1 MDAQTI
7 RQIFTDFFLERDH
20 LRVAS
25 APLTAPGD
33 PTLLFTS
40 AGMVPFKPYF
50 LGEAQAP
57 HHRLT
62 SIQKCFR
69 TTDID
74 EVGDASHLTMFEMM
88 GNFSLGDYFK
98 AEAQAWAWELV
109 TQVAG
114 VPAERLVAT
123 VFTDDDFAYDQWR
136 KIGLPDSKIYRY
148 GEDQGNFWAAGPT
161 GPCGPCSEL
170 HYDMSPDT
178 PGPVTGPAEAPE
190 RWLEIWNLVFMQY
203 ARHDDGSRTPLPAE
217 NIDTGAGLERW
228 AMMLQD
234 KTNLYETDLFAPLLG
249 YIGERCG
256 LEYGRANDAQQ
267 RAMRIVAE
275 HGRAMTFLI
284 ADGAIPG
291 NEGRGYVLRR
301 LIRRALYMADTL
313 GIDAPLLSDV
323 AVAVRGQM
331 GDWYPEVVD
340 QAALVARVLDQE
352 EERFRQ
358 TLSSGRALLEEQ
370 IMPMKRGY
378 AAVIEH
384 FESEYGDPQQWDM
397 SRLRS
402 ELDRSGSAVRTRNS
416 TLWSITHA
424 KGWGPAGFDQS
435 QTLKPTP
442 SDAVSDIRE
451 ASSQITGEEAFLL
464 YDTFG
469 LPREVIAEVARGA
482 GFEFDSQG
490 FDHGLAIQR
499 ERSKSE
505 ASFAYDTEAAVFAE
519 IDAASEFAGYDSITG
534 TGEVLAIVRDGESVG
549 RAGVGNEV
557 GVVLDRTPFYPEGGG
572 QVGDAGVLRSAEAE
586 GAQVEVDDARAFGDI
601 IAHVGRVSAGEI
613 AVGQRLEAE
622 VARGRRADAARN
634 HTATHLLH
642 AALREVLGDH
652 VRQAGS
658 LVAPD
663 HLRFDYTQPEAPSD
677 EQLRQV
683 QQLVQERI
691 RENLPVATQELP
703 YEEALKTG
711 AMAIFGERYESDVR
725 VVEICDPAPHV
736 HDCFSKEL
744 CGGTHAPAT
753 GFVGAFQMV
762 SEGSVGAGVRRIEAL
777 TGAAA
782 SDWVDARVDA
792 LQDIADSVR
801 ATPETAAE
809 RIGQLRDEL
818 REAQRRL
825 QAAEAKTG
833 ASAAADLASA
843 AAAVEGVAVVAGRV
857 AVESADALRR
867 SGDEVRRL
875 LSADGES
882 AAVVVL
888 GADAG
893 GRPLFVAMATDAAV
907 AQGVN
912 CGRLIGGVARIA
924 GGGGGGKPDM
934 AQAGGA
940 RRRQAGR
947 CAGVGGRRGAGAV
960 GGRLGP
966 PPWRRRAASSGST
979 PANAGWASRG
989 RRRAATWRCR
999 WGRSTC
1005 RRAMTPACRSCGF
1018 GWAAMRRRAWW
1029 SGSPFGRT
1037 GAKTRRRSSSA
1048 SSANGSPRLWARPVT
1063 RRMSGAPA
1071 TSWTGMNWRGRR
1083 RAARRAAAGRG
1094 RAIGGSASG
1103 NNRTPC
1109 RRRGSCSV
1117 GWTRGGRGRRE
1128 GGALCGGRRGGGVE
1142 SDRRC
1147 AGDAGQPRRGL

>member
-358 TLSSGRALLEEQ
+358 TLSTGRALLEEQ
-370 IMPMKRGY
+370 TIPLKRRFASITQSVADGGGAAQAWADDLESAAAEAAIRNRRLGEITVSQSLAPAQQAASEDLPFSDAL
-378 AAVIEH
+378 AAVAK
-384 FESEYGDPQQWDM
+384 
-397 SRLRS
+397 
-402 ELDRSGSAVRTRNS
+402 SA
-416 TLWSITHA
+416 A
-424 KGWGPAGFDQS
+424 
-435 QTLKPTP
+435 
-442 SDAVSDIRE
+442 E
-451 ASSQITGEEAFLL
+451 ITGPEAFVL
-464 YDTFG
+464 YDTYG
-469 LPREVIAEVARGA
+469 VPREVTAEVASRAGLAMDDA
-482 GFEFDSQG
+482 GFEAA
-490 FDHGLAIQR
+490 LAEQQARAR
-499 ERSKSE
+499 ES

-549 RAGVGNEV
+549 RAGVGDEV
-557 GVVLDRTPFYPEGGG
+557 GVVLDQTPFYPEGGG

-663 HLRFDYTQPEAPSD
+663 HLRFDYTQPDAPSY

-1018 GWAAMRRRAWW
+1018 GWAAMRRRAWLVGVPVRPD
-1029 SGSPFGRT
+1029 GSEDAQAEQFREFGEWIAAALGAPCHAQNERRT
-1037 GAKTRRRSSSA
+1037 SDIVDGHE
-1048 SSANGSPRLWARPVT
+1048 LARP
-1063 RRMSGAPA
+1063 
-1071 TSWTGMNWRGRR
+1071 
-1083 RAARRAAAGRG
+1083 
-1094 RAIGGSASG
+1094 ASG
-1103 NNRTPC
+1103 GKA
-1109 RRRGSCSV
+1109 RRRGARSRNRRKREREQSHALSAARILQR
-1117 GWTRGGRGRRE
+1117 WLDARGA
-1128 GGALCGGRRGGGVE
+1128 GA
-1142 SDRRC
+1142 
-1147 AGDAGQPRRGL
+1147 A